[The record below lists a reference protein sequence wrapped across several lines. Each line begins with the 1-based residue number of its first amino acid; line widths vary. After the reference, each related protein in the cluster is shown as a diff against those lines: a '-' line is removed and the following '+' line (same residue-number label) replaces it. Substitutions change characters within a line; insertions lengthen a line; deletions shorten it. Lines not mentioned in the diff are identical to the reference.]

1 MMRQFR
7 MYNSR
12 MDLFD
17 LSENK
22 DFISVNPSGLGVLV
36 ENDYHV
42 AGTNFV
48 TKKRTM
54 GLGELTLILVL
65 GHMKDNAYSRYTE
78 FVEFLNHSPYVLVYE
93 FDGREFRR
101 DCVLSALTK
110 SELRRSRTLQES
122 LKLEFTSPFYIER
135 TEQTQPFIPIE
146 GKAGKIYEAV
156 KPERRIFEQLP
167 DGGYRAGD
175 MWHWQGED
183 FPGRNLLL
191 NTTSSD
197 EYVNSSGYPSWIDST
212 PAYSVFKYN
221 KAIAGSEFFSKNK
234 LKVGDVVTV
243 SATVELFKT
252 SGTFNTNDFPNTGF
266 MSILRLMTGNWQ
278 RFGTLNKSDLVE
290 GKLIYNLSS
299 QYTIGQ
305 FDIDNQTMWNAVYFH
320 LSSFPSGYG
329 FRIIKDTFRFEKGNK
344 VTPWSPAPED
354 LTNGQSSGYFI
365 ATKTNTSFDFNDF
378 QFYNTTLETQD
389 KTYDYIY
396 DYTYGPELYLESY
409 DDEFYHLAEYIYEDE
424 EGEGNSFIID
434 NNSVYMGLAKS
445 SPCEITIYGP
455 CENPHWDLIHGTEIV
470 QSDGYNITVP
480 EGYRLVVSS
489 NPQRQRAQLIGRDGT
504 VSNVYQQQD
513 LSKTNFV
520 TFPVGRSKIIFFNY
534 DRVTFRYREEYV
546 TI

>member
-1 MMRQFR
+1 MMRQFK

-54 GLGELTLILVL
+54 GLGELTLTLVL

-101 DCVLSALTK
+101 DCVLSGLTK
-110 SELRRSRTLQES
+110 SELRMSRTLQES

-135 TEQTQPFIPIE
+135 TERTKPFIPIE
-146 GKAGKIYEAV
+146 GKAGKFYEAV

-175 MWHWQGED
+175 MFYWNGIVPEEQ
-183 FPGRNLLL
+183 P
-191 NTTSSD
+191 T
-197 EYVNSSGYPSWIDST
+197 YPEI
-212 PAYSVFKYN
+212 
-221 KAIAGSEFFSKNK
+221 E
-234 LKVGDVVTV
+234 
-243 SATVELFKT
+243 
-252 SGTFNTNDFPNTGF
+252 
-266 MSILRLMTGNWQ
+266 
-278 RFGTLNKSDLVE
+278 
-290 GKLIYNLSS
+290 
-299 QYTIGQ
+299 
-305 FDIDNQTMWNAVYFH
+305 
-320 LSSFPSGYG
+320 
-329 FRIIKDTFRFEKGNK
+329 
-344 VTPWSPAPED
+344 
-354 LTNGQSSGYFI
+354 GYFI

-396 DYTYGPELYLESY
+396 DYPYGPELYLESY
-409 DDEFYHLAEYIYEDE
+409 DDEFYHLAEYIYDDE

-434 NNSVYMGLAKS
+434 NNSVYIGLAKS

-455 CENPHWDLIHGTEIV
+455 CENPHWDLIRGTEIV

-489 NPQRQRAQLIGRDGT
+489 DPQRQRAQLIGIDGT

-534 DRVTFRYREEYV
+534 YRGAFRYREEYV

>member
-1 MMRQFR
+1 MRQFR

-36 ENDYHV
+36 ENDYH
-42 AGTNFV
+42 ASDTNFV

-54 GLGELTLILVL
+54 GLGELTLTLVL

-101 DCVLSALTK
+101 DCVLSELTK
-110 SELRRSRTLQES
+110 SELRMSRTLQES

-175 MWHWQGED
+175 LWHYVEGQDWV
-183 FPGRNLLL
+183 GRNLWSY
-191 NTTSSD
+191 N
-197 EYVNSSGYPSWIDST
+197 NSSGGY
-212 PAYSVFKYN
+212 VN
-221 KAIAGSEFFSKNK
+221 
-234 LKVGDVVTV
+234 V
-243 SATVELFKT
+243 
-252 SGTFNTNDFPNTGF
+252 NTGGVIPQSTTYLELISNF
-266 MSILRLMTGNWQ
+266 VEIDPSKPLHFLYIVNLTETNGACYGVGMYDKDKNFINRPSVTTGVIGDNIIERMLIYTNETRFIRISFRSYGNAKVKVYQTGNNEYQ
-278 RFGTLNKSDLVE
+278 ISPLDLLPTGATE
-290 GKLIYNLSS
+290 
-299 QYTIGQ
+299 
-305 FDIDNQTMWNAVYFH
+305 
-320 LSSFPSGYG
+320 
-329 FRIIKDTFRFEKGNK
+329 
-344 VTPWSPAPED
+344 
-354 LTNGQSSGYFI
+354 GYFI

-409 DDEFYHLAEYIYEDE
+409 DEEFYHLAEYIYDD
-424 EGEGNSFIID
+424 EGESNSFIID

-455 CENPHWDLIHGTEIV
+455 CENPHWDIMLGTEIV
-470 QSDGYNITVP
+470 QSDGYNLTVP
-480 EGYRLVVSS
+480 DGYRLVVSS
-489 NPQRQRAQLIGRDGT
+489 NPQRQRARLIGRDGT

-520 TFPVGRSKIIFFNY
+520 TFPVGRSKIAFFNY